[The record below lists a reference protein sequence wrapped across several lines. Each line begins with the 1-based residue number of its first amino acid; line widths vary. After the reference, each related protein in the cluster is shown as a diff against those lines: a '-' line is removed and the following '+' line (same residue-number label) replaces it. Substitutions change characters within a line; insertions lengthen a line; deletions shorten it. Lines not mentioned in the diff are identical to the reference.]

1 MPRRGVVFA
10 LWCGLAVLGVLTGWA
25 GVQAGDLE
33 QRTLVIV
40 SGDRRQ
46 AIQAEIARRPADR
59 ARGLM
64 ERERLPAGA
73 GMLFLFPREQSAT
86 GAFWMFNTRIPLSIA
101 FIDTQG
107 VIRAI
112 RRMVPC
118 ASERPADCPRYP
130 AGVPFRM
137 ALEVNAGF
145 FARHGITVGDRLL
158 PTSLP

>member
-1 MPRRGVVFA
+1 MSRRLLA
-10 LWCGLAVLGVLTGWA
+10 LGFWGGLAVLGVLTGRP
-25 GVQAGDLE
+25 GVQADDLE

-46 AIQAEIARRPADR
+46 AVQVEVARRPADR

-73 GMLFLFPREQSAT
+73 GMLFVYPREQPAT

-101 FIDTQG
+101 FIDTRG

-112 RRMVPC
+112 RRMAPC
-118 ASERPADCPRYP
+118 DSERPADCPRYP

-158 PTSLP
+158 PGSLP